1 MGILDDCTPA
11 QVEAITHMDGPLL
24 VVAGAGSGKTRVI
37 TRRVAYLIEQ
47 GVRPWDILAITFTNK
62 AAGEMKERIAK
73 LGGRRGVW
81 VSTFHSMCARMLR
94 QFSDAIGYEKDFTI
108 YDAGDSANCIREC
121 MKRLEINTEHWPPRS
136 IQRAIS
142 NAKNDMIGPEEF
154 ANKAGSFFEQNAAR
168 VYMQYQAALEQNQA
182 LDFDDLLFHV
192 AKLVS
197 SETDFLE
204 HWRARF
210 NYVLIDEYQDT
221 NHAQY
226 LIARE
231 LAAKHR
237 NICATGDP
245 DQSIYG
251 WRGADISNI
260 LEFVKEYP
268 DAKVVKLEE
277 NFRSTKRILKAAEQ
291 VIVNNDERI
300 DRALYTNSDEGTRV
314 RLIAAGDEGGEAE
327 AVVEQIDKLRAGGY
341 SYGNVAIFYRTNA
354 QSRSFEQVLALE
366 GIPYV
371 IVGTVEFYNRKEIKD
386 ILAYLRV
393 LVNDRDNLS
402 VQRIINT
409 PPRGIG
415 TQTQAGLQAW
425 ARENHLTLMDAIGR
439 CKEIQGM
446 PSRALKAL
454 GKFGKLMETLGAL
467 SGSVADIAKQT
478 IEKSGYLDWV
488 RASKDTAKEDRDRN
502 LGELVTAAAR
512 YVERTPDG
520 TLRGYL
526 EEVALISQI
535 DEYQD
540 GDDRLSLMTVHAAKG
555 LEFPVVFIT
564 GLEEGLFPLQSQN
577 DPLGRLQEERR
588 LCYVAIT
595 RAQKE
600 LFITCAA
607 QRMRFGMTMPA
618 LPSRFIREIPE
629 EVIEK
634 LTAFGLPAFEPEPEL
649 SISPRYERAVA
660 PDVVHGHED
669 VETFELGQHV
679 QHPTFGRGEIIARS
693 GSGSR
698 STVLVRF
705 QGVGVKR
712 LVLEHA
718 KLQKV

>member
-11 QVEAITHMDGPLL
+11 QVEAITHIDGPLL

-37 TRRVAYLIEQ
+37 TRRVAYLIEH
-47 GVRPWDILAITFTNK
+47 GARPWDILAITFTNK
-62 AAGEMKERIAK
+62 AAGEMKERIAA
-73 LGGRRGVW
+73 LVGQGGVW

-94 QFSDAIGYEKDFTI
+94 QFSDDIGYEKDFTI
-108 YDAGDSANCIREC
+108 YDAGDSANCIKEC
-121 MKRLEINTEHWPPRS
+121 MKRLEIDTEHWAPRS
-136 IQRAIS
+136 MQSAIS

-154 ANKAGSFFEQNAAR
+154 ANQAGSFFEENVAR
-168 VYMQYQAALEQNQA
+168 IYTMYQAMLEQNQA

-197 SETDFLE
+197 RETDFLA
-204 HWRARF
+204 HWRGRF

-226 LIARE
+226 IIARE
-231 LAAKHR
+231 LAAQHH

-277 NFRSTKRILKAAEQ
+277 NFRSTKHILKAAEE
-291 VIVNNDERI
+291 VILNNSERI
-300 DRALYTNSDEGTRV
+300 ERALYTNADEGTRV
-314 RLIAAGDEGGEAE
+314 RLIAADDEDAEAE
-327 AVVEQIDKLRAGGY
+327 AVVEQIDGLRSKDY
-341 SYGNVAIFYRTNA
+341 TYGDVAIFYRTNA
-354 QSRSFEQVLALE
+354 QSRSFEQALGFE

-393 LVNDRDNLS
+393 LVNDRDDLS
-402 VQRIINT
+402 ALRIINT

-415 TQTQAGLQAW
+415 SQTLAGLQAW
-425 ARENHLTLMDAIGR
+425 ARENKLTLMDAIRR
-439 CKEIQGM
+439 CEEMQGLQ
-446 PSRALKAL
+446 SRALKAL
-454 GKFGKLMETLGAL
+454 EKFSGLMQAL
-467 SGSVADIAKQT
+467 AGVEGSADKIVKQT

-488 RASKDTAKEDRDRN
+488 RKSKDPTKEDRERN

-512 YVERTPDG
+512 YAERTPDG
-520 TLRGYL
+520 TLQGYL
-526 EEVALISQI
+526 QEVALVSQI

-540 GDDRLSLMTVHAAKG
+540 DNDRVSLMTVHAAKG

-577 DPLGRLQEERR
+577 DPVGRLEEERR

-600 LFITCAA
+600 LFITTAA
-607 QRMRFGMTMPA
+607 QRMRFGMTMPG

-634 LTAFGLPAFEPEPEL
+634 LTAFGFPGLEREAEP
-649 SISPRYERAVA
+649 ISRREQAVA
-660 PDVVHGHED
+660 PGAVPEYDEEGA
-669 VETFELGQHV
+669 FELGQQV
-679 QHPTFGRGEIIARS
+679 QHPTFGRGEVIGRS
-693 GSGSR
+693 GTGSR
-698 STVLVRF
+698 STVLIRF
-705 QGVGVKR
+705 YGIGVKR
-712 LVLEHA
+712 LVLEYA
-718 KLQKV
+718 KLEKA